1 MAEIVGQRVSLHSL
15 KGRPE
20 LNGCEGVAI
29 SFDSTT
35 GRLGIRVD
43 GEDKPLA
50 LKPEN
55 LSSDGV
61 VRKKVEVKASAMTW
75 LTKNF
80 RDGSVEMRHRW
91 FIDVYRTRVDTT

>member
-55 LSSDGV
+55 LTSDGNRQP
-61 VRKKVEVKASAMTW
+61 VRPRPRARE
-75 LTKNF
+75 
-80 RDGSVEMRHRW
+80 
-91 FIDVYRTRVDTT
+91 TRAQR